1 MGSTLGHSIDITAQ
15 YQFMK
20 DVKIVAGYTHM
31 MGTETMARLKQKDS
45 SEQARWGWFSL
56 VVSPSIFTA
65 KW

>member
-1 MGSTLGHSIDITAQ
+1 MLGHSIDIMAQ
-15 YQFMK
+15 YQIMK
-20 DVKIVAGYTHM
+20 DVKIMAGYTHM